1 MGGGRGS
8 LASLQ
13 YDMVWSFGCPVRLS
27 PLPIPG
33 SWAHGPSGRTDVDV
47 CARVFCDDGRTCLG
61 NNKALAGGSQRGYHN
76 RPAWRRCV
84 LLPTFALVID
94 NSSCFIGK
102 TLFLI
107 YLLVRLLQLKQ
118 VVLFTL
124 DGERVYLFYHEKVY
138 TTYIPQLNAIQPE
151 LQLPKPK
158 TSKVFI
164 WSLFDVYKE
173 QEPELLLVR
182 QPCFPVQAASPD
194 PISFE
199 IWSKERSPLHFDLP
213 LWTPKELAQAYVL
226 PTSCLCAILYTLS
239 SFPCQPMYNAF
250 RACFGKTQLNAT

>member
-1 MGGGRGS
+1 MC
-8 LASLQ
+8 
-13 YDMVWSFGCPVRLS
+13 VV
-27 PLPIPG
+27 LP
-33 SWAHGPSGRTDVDV
+33 
-47 CARVFCDDGRTCLG
+47 
-61 NNKALAGGSQRGYHN
+61 N
-76 RPAWRRCV
+76 
-84 LLPTFALVID
+84 FALVID
-94 NSSCFIGK
+94 NSCFIGK

-124 DGERVYLFYHEKVY
+124 DNERLYLFYHKKVY

-164 WSLFDVYKE
+164 WSLFDVRME

-194 PISFE
+194 PIRFK
-199 IWSKERSPLHFDLP
+199 IWSKERSPLHFGLP

-226 PTSCLCAILYTLS
+226 STSCLCPYSILSAVFHINPGTT
-239 SFPCQPMYNAF
+239 SFRGRFA
-250 RACFGKTQLNAT
+250 KTHLNATLIP